1 MGTSGDAWFPFC
13 EVVLAPEREPHSCC
27 CLSVCWLSP
36 DRCEDPSDFVDFG
49 RVNLWQIFA
58 FGLAGLESAH
68 GVSVNSSGKWDE
80 EGHGQ
85 RTKPGEDQNTYTPV
99 ICPFTFLLTFPAT
112 TSSAKL
118 CSLMSL

>member
-1 MGTSGDAWFPFC
+1 M
-13 EVVLAPEREPHSCC
+13 
-27 CLSVCWLSP
+27 
-36 DRCEDPSDFVDFG
+36 
-49 RVNLWQIFA
+49 
-58 FGLAGLESAH
+58 
-68 GVSVNSSGKWDE
+68 SVNSSGKWDE

-118 CSLMSL
+118 CSLMSLWRKGKLVSVYVDIWVENVCLLGGIL